1 MIAVVYSL
9 ISYTVEHHNFGKGVR
24 KEHSELYTVAGCS
37 HELKANIRPR
47 LTEN

>member
-1 MIAVVYSL
+1 MNAVVYSL
-9 ISYTVEHHNFGKGVR
+9 ISYTVEHHHFGKEVR

-37 HELKANIRPR
+37 DELKATITPR